1 MLIGYGKDQQCMASY
16 FMGFKTSVGSSYNF
30 CGKIWNEGI
39 QALKNGN
46 HKLAAEKQITI
57 TQMQHLIYEYGYN
70 ESVTKV
76 SLTDGSLLIK
86 VFYTHV
92 SSWSCKPILP

>member
-39 QALKNGN
+39 QSLKDGN
-46 HKLAAEKQITI
+46 HKLAADKQIII
-57 TQMQHLIYEYGYN
+57 TQMQHLIYEFGYN

-76 SLTDGSLLIK
+76 SLIK
-86 VFYTHV
+86 IVHLKNDF
-92 SSWSCKPILP
+92 

>member
-16 FMGFKTSVGSSYNF
+16 FLGFKTSVGSSYNF

-39 QALKNGN
+39 EALKDGN

-76 SLTDGSLLIK
+76 CLTK
-86 VFYTHV
+86 MF
-92 SSWSCKPILP
+92 ILMDQLR